1 MRGTAII
8 SLLLLMYSGRLAAQD
23 SLSGMS
29 VPASAPTPDVI
40 RERDTLPGIG
50 MTDSVRLRIS
60 DFPAMPSA
68 SRAYGEAV
76 GGYVEAHPYF
86 PWLARPVFL
95 ISREHPPSGMDWLF
109 YTLLGSLAFF
119 GILRRGFARYVTDL
133 AVAFFGQGIRQA
145 PIREQLA
152 RQALPAQLMN
162 LQFLVN
168 VALFGHLLAPD
179 LHLPGI
185 PGHWAQIGALMLLM
199 AAVYVVKG
207 LTLWVAGFLAG
218 RPAEAEGYLFIVM
231 MVNKVTGVAL
241 IPLNIL
247 LAYLG
252 SDFRGPILAVVL
264 LLLSALFL
272 LRLLRCYDFVSRE
285 LRIGFLPFL
294 LFLTSFE
301 VMPMLVLGKALIVL
315 FP

>member
-8 SLLLLMYSGRLAAQD
+8 SLLMLMYAGRLAAQD
-23 SLSGMS
+23 SLSGLP
-29 VPASAPTPDVI
+29 VPASAPATDAV
-40 RERDTLPGIG
+40 RDSLPTLWQ
-50 MTDSVRLRIS
+50 TDSVLLLIS
-60 DFPAMPSA
+60 GFPLMPAA
-68 SRAYGEAV
+68 SRGYGEAV

-95 ISREHPPSGMDWLF
+95 ISREHAPSGMDWLF
-109 YTLLGSLAFF
+109 YTLLCSLAFF

-133 AVAFFGQGIRQA
+133 AVAFFGQAIRQA

-152 RQALPAQLMN
+152 RQTLPAQLMN
-162 LQFLVN
+162 LQFLFN
-168 VALFGHLLAPD
+168 VALFGYLMVPD
-179 LHLPGI
+179 LLLPGI
-185 PGHWAQIGALMLLM
+185 SGHWAQIGALMLLM
-199 AAVYVVKG
+199 AAVYAVKG
-207 LTLWVAGFLAG
+207 LTVWVTGFLAG
-218 RPAEAEGYLFIVM
+218 RPTEAEGYLFIVM

-252 SDFRGPILAVVL
+252 GDFRTPILAVVL
-264 LLLSALFL
+264 LILSSLFL

-285 LRIGFLPFL
+285 LRVGFLPFL
-294 LFLTSFE
+294 LFLASFE